1 VIKELMKSTEEL
13 NKKYAIHGKIEFVP
27 GKNPGFINA
36 VVKNGLSECVVSLY
50 GGHVMS
56 YRPDGKTDLLW
67 MSKFSYFEEGKPIRG
82 GIPVC
87 WPWFGGHP
95 SDPKMPSHGFA
106 RISQWNVK
114 SVSEGKDFTE
124 LRLSLTDRDLSDE
137 RFRTHPFE
145 LELSV
150 KCGKK
155 LEVELS
161 TVNTGKVDLKLT
173 EALHSYFSVSDIK
186 KVFISGLDGA
196 EYVET
201 AGGIRENKRQKGD
214 ILFSSEVDRLYSG
227 SVCACVISDPGLSRK
242 IRISKAGSRT
252 TVVWNPWIAKS
263 AKMPDYGDNEY
274 PEMVCVE
281 TANAASDS
289 VTVTPGKTHGM
300 KTVISSEN

>member
-1 VIKELMKSTEEL
+1 MNKIEEL
-13 NKKYAIHGKIEFVP
+13 KRKYSIP
-27 GKNPGFINA
+27 GKVEFISGKNGFVNA
-36 VVKNGLSECVVSLY
+36 VVRNGSSECVVSLY

-56 YRPDGKTDLLW
+56 YKPEGKDDLLW

-95 SDPKMPSHGFA
+95 SGPEMPSHGFA

-114 SVSEGKDFTE
+114 SVSDGKSFTE
-124 LRLSLTDRDLSDE
+124 LILSLTDKDLSDK
-137 RFRTHPFE
+137 RFTAQPFE

-161 TVNTGKVDLKLT
+161 TLNSGKTDFKLT
-173 EALHSYFSVSDIK
+173 EALHSYFSVSDIR
-186 KVFISGLDGA
+186 KVSISGLDEAG
-196 EYVET
+196 YVET
-201 AGGIRENKRQKGD
+201 AGGIRENRVQSGD
-214 ILFSSEVDRLYSG
+214 ILFSSEVDRVYSG
-227 SVCACVISDPGLSRK
+227 SVCDCLISDPGLGRK
-242 IRISKAGSRT
+242 IRISKGGSRT

-289 VTVTPGKTHGM
+289 VTVGPGNTHKM
-300 KTVISSEN
+300 KTVISSEDL

>member
-1 VIKELMKSTEEL
+1 MNRTEEL
-13 NKKYAIHGKIEFVP
+13 NAKYSIP
-27 GKNPGFINA
+27 GKVEFTSGKGGFVNA
-36 VVKNGLSECVVSLY
+36 VVRNGASECLVSLY
-50 GGHVMS
+50 GAHVMS
-56 YRPDGKTDLLW
+56 YKPEGKEDLLW
-67 MSKFSYFEEGKPIRG
+67 MSKFSYLEEGKPIRG

-95 SDPKMPSHGFA
+95 SGPEMPSHGFA

-114 SVSEGKDFTE
+114 SASEGKGFTE
-124 LRLSLTDRDLSDE
+124 LVLSLTDKDVSDK
-137 RFRTHPFE
+137 RFKTQSFE

-150 KCGKK
+150 KCGGK

-161 TVNTGKVDLKLT
+161 TINSGKNDFKLS

-186 KVFISGLDGA
+186 KVSISGLDGA
-196 EYVET
+196 GYIET
-201 AGGIRENKRQKGD
+201 AGGIRENRTQSGD
-214 ILFSSEVDRLYSG
+214 ILFSSEVDRLYPG
-227 SVCACVISDPGLSRK
+227 TICDCVISDQGLGRK
-242 IRISKAGSRT
+242 IRISKEGSRT

-281 TANAASDS
+281 TANAAADS
-289 VTVTPGKTHGM
+289 VTVSPGKTHRM

>member
-1 VIKELMKSTEEL
+1 MNKTEDL
-13 NKKYAIHGKIEFVP
+13 NAEYSIPGKIEFIA
-27 GKNPGFINA
+27 GNGGFINA
-36 VVKNGLSECVVSLY
+36 VVRNGSSECVVSLY

-56 YRPDGKTDLLW
+56 YKPEGKDDLLW

-87 WPWFGGHP
+87 WPWFGAHP
-95 SDPKMPSHGFA
+95 SVTEMPSHGFA

-114 SVSEGKDFTE
+114 SVSAGKSFTE
-124 LRLSLTDRDLSDE
+124 LVLSLTDKDLSDK
-137 RFRTHPFE
+137 RFRAQPFE

-161 TVNTGKVDLKLT
+161 TLNTGKTDFKLT
-173 EALHSYFSVSDIK
+173 EALHSYFSVSDIN
-186 KVFISGLDGA
+186 KVSVSGLDGA
-196 EYVET
+196 GYVET
-201 AGGIRENKRQKGD
+201 AGGTRENRIQSGD
-214 ILFSSEVDRLYSG
+214 ILFGSEVDRLYSG
-227 SVCACVISDPGLSRK
+227 SVCDCVISDPGVGRK

-281 TANAASDS
+281 TANASSDS
-289 VTVTPGKTHGM
+289 VTVAPGKTHRM
-300 KTVISSEN
+300 KTIISSEVL

>member
-1 VIKELMKSTEEL
+1 MDRIEEL
-13 NKKYAIHGKIEFVP
+13 KEKYSLSGKIEFIA
-27 GKNPGFINA
+27 GKAGFINA
-36 VVKNGLSECVVSLY
+36 VVRNGLSECIVSLY
-50 GGHVMS
+50 GGHILS
-56 YRPDGKTDLLW
+56 YRPEGESDLLW
-67 MSKFSYFEEGKPIRG
+67 VSKSSYFEQGKPIRG

-95 SDPKMPSHGFA
+95 SIAEMPAHGFA

-124 LRLSLTDRDLSDE
+124 LILSLTDKDVADK
-137 RFRTHPFE
+137 RFNTQPFE
-145 LELSV
+145 LELSL
-150 KCGKK
+150 KCGKT

-161 TVNTGKVDLKLT
+161 TFNTGKSDFNLS
-173 EALHSYFSVSDIK
+173 EALHSYFSVSDIRS
-186 KVFISGLDGA
+186 VSISGLDGA
-196 EYVET
+196 GYIET
-201 AGGIRENKRQKGD
+201 AGGIRENRIQSGD
-214 ILFSSEVDRLYSG
+214 ILFSSEVDRLYSA
-227 SVCACVISDPGLSRK
+227 SVCDCVISDTGFGRK

-289 VTVTPGKTHGM
+289 VTLKAGETHRM
-300 KTVISSEN
+300 KAIISSRNESHS

>member
-1 VIKELMKSTEEL
+1 MNRTEEL
-13 NKKYAIHGKIEFVP
+13 NNKYSIPGKIEFIS
-27 GKNPGFINA
+27 GRNPGFINA
-36 VVKNGLSECVVSLY
+36 VVRKGLCECVISLY

-56 YRPDGKTDLLW
+56 YKPEGKADLLW

-114 SVSEGKDFTE
+114 SVSEGNDFTE
-124 LRLSLTDRDLSDE
+124 LLLSLTDKDLSDE

-161 TVNTGKVDLKLT
+161 TINTGKVDFKLT

-186 KVFISGLDGA
+186 KVSIFGLDGA

-201 AGGIRENKRQKGD
+201 AGGIRENMRQSGD
-214 ILFSSEVDRLYSG
+214 IIFSSEVDRIYSG
-227 SVCACVISDPGLSRK
+227 SICDCVISDPGLDRK

-274 PEMVCVE
+274 PEMVCIE
-281 TANAASDS
+281 TANAAADS
-289 VTVTPGKTHGM
+289 VIVGPGKTHRM